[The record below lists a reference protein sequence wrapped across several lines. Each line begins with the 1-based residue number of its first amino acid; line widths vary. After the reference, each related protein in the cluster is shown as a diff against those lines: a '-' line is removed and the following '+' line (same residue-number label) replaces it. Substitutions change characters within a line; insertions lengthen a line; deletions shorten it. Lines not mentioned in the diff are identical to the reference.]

1 MDEPTDRHE
10 VHDPFQP
17 ESTGEPSIVS
27 ADDEAQPPRL
37 VWPIPSPR
45 VRKAIESKVEDIAD
59 QHFFSKIVAAVLA
72 AGIFVAAGVA
82 LYLLDM
88 YALGYR
94 VHPVIFGL
102 GYTLFFAF
110 LVAMANHLR
119 SREPLEYY
127 REAEFPHSSEVP
139 VDRRRGLRGFPRL
152 IFYIPGLVGASLRKL
167 LEPAPP
173 TDEDAVEAALRML
186 PVLHQPL
193 PLARAEEAGL
203 GGPDVIRRATLLL
216 NALDLA
222 DLGRDAE
229 GELLVCPR
237 GTCADLLRGTP
248 FVADGI
254 GAWEQ
259 TIKD

>member
-10 VHDPFQP
+10 VTDPFQP
-17 ESTGEPSIVS
+17 ESTGEPSIAS
-27 ADDEAQPPRL
+27 GDGETQPPKL

-45 VRKAIESKVEDIAD
+45 VRKAIESKVEEVAD
-59 QHFFSKIVAAVLA
+59 QHFFAKIVAAVLA
-72 AGIFVAAGVA
+72 AGVFVVVGVA
-82 LYLLDM
+82 LYLVDM
-88 YALGYR
+88 FAFGYR
-94 VHPVIFGL
+94 VNPLIFGL
-102 GYTLFFAF
+102 GYTVFFAF
-110 LVAMANHLR
+110 LVALANHLR
-119 SREPLEYY
+119 SRDPLEYY

-139 VDRRRGLRGFPRL
+139 VDRRRGLRGLPRL
-152 IFYIPGLVGASLRKL
+152 LFYIPGVVGASLRKL
-167 LEPAPP
+167 LEPPPP

-216 NALDLA
+216 HSLDLA
-222 DLGRDAE
+222 DLIRDGE
-229 GELLVCPR
+229 GDLLVCPR

-248 FVADGI
+248 FEADGI